1 MQRRKKFGFAVAI
14 ILILLIGIA
23 LFHRLYSGLSTRDLS
38 SPAVLVQIQKLK
50 QLVSVRYSIQRVVGM
65 TEPKIPFGEES
76 ILLIVQGEAVAG
88 VDLGKL
94 GQRDVRFT
102 GENRVTLRLPS
113 AKLMDTYLD
122 EKQIKV
128 WDRHVTWW
136 TPWVPFNPDLEH
148 KARLQALDE
157 IRKAALAMNILDQA
171 QTNAESAIKQFLAA
185 LHLDATFEQQNI

>member
-14 ILILLIGIA
+14 ILILLIGVA
-23 LFHRLYSGLSTRDLS
+23 LFHRFHSGWSMRDLS

-148 KARLQALDE
+148 KARLQAL
-157 IRKAALAMNILDQA
+157 
-171 QTNAESAIKQFLAA
+171 
-185 LHLDATFEQQNI
+185 

>member
-1 MQRRKKFGFAVAI
+1 MQRLKKFGFAVAI
-14 ILILLIGIA
+14 ILIRLIGVA
-23 LFHRLYSGLSTRDLS
+23 LFHRFYSGWSMRDLS

-122 EKQIKV
+122 
-128 WDRHVTWW
+128 
-136 TPWVPFNPDLEH
+136 
-148 KARLQALDE
+148 
-157 IRKAALAMNILDQA
+157 
-171 QTNAESAIKQFLAA
+171 
-185 LHLDATFEQQNI
+185 